1 MADPGTRSGL
11 LMDWGGVIFGGLFE
25 SFAAFCTNEGIP
37 PEKVRETFRDD
48 PEGRKL
54 LSDFESGR
62 LDDEEFEEALAARL
76 GVADPV
82 DLIRRL
88 FGGMYPD
95 EAVIDVIRRA
105 KAAGVKTGL
114 LSNSWGAK
122 TYPQDLLDELFD
134 VLVISGEL
142 GCRKPEQRIY
152 DIAVERM
159 GLPADQL
166 VFVDDLPGNLKP
178 ARAMGIHTI
187 VHRTADETVPELE
200 RLLGL

>member
-1 MADPGTRSGL
+1 MARTGL
-11 LMDWGGVIFGGLFE
+11 LMDWGGVIYGGLFE
-25 SFAAFCTNEGIP
+25 SFAAFCTDEGIAP
-37 PEKVRETFRDD
+37 QKVRETFRDD
-48 PEGRKL
+48 PEGRRL
-54 LSDFESGR
+54 LADFESGR

-82 DLIRRL
+82 GLIARL

-95 EAVIDVIRRA
+95 EAIIDVIRRA

-114 LSNSWGAK
+114 LSNSWGAR
-122 TYPQDLLDELFD
+122 TYPQELLAELFD

-159 GLPADQL
+159 ALPAEQL

-178 ARAMGIHTI
+178 ARAMGILTI
-187 VHRTADETVPELE
+187 VHRDAAETVPELE
-200 RLLGL
+200 RALGL